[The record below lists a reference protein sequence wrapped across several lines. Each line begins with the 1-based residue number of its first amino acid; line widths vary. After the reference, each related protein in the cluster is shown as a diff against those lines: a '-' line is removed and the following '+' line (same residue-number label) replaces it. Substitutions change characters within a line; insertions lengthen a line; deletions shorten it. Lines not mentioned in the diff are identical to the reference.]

1 MQHFH
6 LLFKFLNKIK
16 SKYLEE
22 RSGKGGG
29 LGWGETP
36 ARGFARQPPGMWLLR
51 AGERLS
57 PDARLPSPGFW
68 RANQM
73 KSARACVCQ
82 G

>member
-29 LGWGETP
+29 LGWGGRPLHVALLGSHQGCDYSEQENVSHLMLGSP
-36 ARGFARQPPGMWLLR
+36 AQVF
-51 AGERLS
+51 GE
-57 PDARLPSPGFW
+57 
-68 RANQM
+68 QI
-73 KSARACVCQ
+73 K
-82 G
+82 

>member
-29 LGWGETP
+29 LGWGGETP
-36 ARGFARQPPGMWLLR
+36 ARGFARQSPGM
-51 AGERLS
+51 
-57 PDARLPSPGFW
+57 
-68 RANQM
+68 
-73 KSARACVCQ
+73 
-82 G
+82 